1 MVNKTTMAAN
11 LTLNPDNAKVLLCQY
26 IEIANG
32 KGSFLLR
39 EASLLNKAMDT
50 LNKDVKN
57 KPDFGNGQDPETT
70 AINLLIQG
78 AHKGQAHG
86 SYNMKDSALL
96 WDIIELLSKENAE
109 RSSEPSKEATR
120 EPRETKETKETK
132 EAKEPKSHKSQP
144 QRTEDSEDE
153 DEDRDD
159 TPASHR
165 NRTINLE
172 TVSYPRNEKNPA

>member
-1 MVNKTTMAAN
+1 MAAN

-26 IEIANG
+26 IEIANT

-109 RSSEPSKEATR
+109 RNAEPVKETAR
-120 EPRETKETKETK
+120 EPRES
-132 EAKEPKSHKSQP
+132 KSHKSQPQP

-153 DEDRDD
+153 DKVPDD
-159 TPASHR
+159 TPSSHR
-165 NRTINLE
+165 NRSINLE
-172 TVSYPRNEKNPA
+172 TVSYPRKGKNAAA